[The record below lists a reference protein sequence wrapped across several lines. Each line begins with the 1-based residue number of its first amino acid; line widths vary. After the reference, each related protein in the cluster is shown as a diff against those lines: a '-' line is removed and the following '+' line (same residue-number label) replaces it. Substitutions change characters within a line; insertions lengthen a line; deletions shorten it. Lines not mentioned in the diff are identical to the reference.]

1 MNKIGNRV
9 SVNDSTGSIAQNPGA
24 MRRVLDGLY
33 RASGALAVTC
43 LVLIA
48 ILTIAQIIA
57 RLIGTIVPSADD
69 FAGFAMAGAVLLG
82 LTYTLRSG
90 GHVRMLV
97 LLDRLRPATR
107 RIAEAGCAGI
117 GAAIV
122 GALIWYTVDMI
133 HTTHRLGEHTLG
145 LVPIP
150 KWIPM
155 LLMLFGL
162 FVLAVALID
171 DLVRVLSGQSPSY
184 QERGMETTLTSGS
197 AE

>member
-1 MNKIGNRV
+1 
-9 SVNDSTGSIAQNPGA
+9 
-24 MRRVLDGLY
+24 MRRLLDGLY
-33 RASGALAVTC
+33 RATGVLAVTC
-43 LVLIA
+43 LVLIGV
-48 ILTIAQIIA
+48 LTIAQIVA
-57 RLIGTIVPSADD
+57 RLLGTIVPSADD

-82 LTYTLRSG
+82 LTYTLQSG

-97 LLDRLRPATR
+97 LFNRLRPAAR
-107 RIAEAGCAGI
+107 RHAEAGCAGV

-122 GALIWYTVDMI
+122 GALIWFTVDMV

-145 LVPIP
+145 LLPIP

-162 FVLAVALID
+162 LVLGIALID

-184 QERGMETTLTSGS
+184 QERDLESTLTSGS

>member
-1 MNKIGNRV
+1 
-9 SVNDSTGSIAQNPGA
+9 
-24 MRRVLDGLY
+24 MRKALDGLY
-33 RASGALAVTC
+33 RASGALAVIC

-48 ILTIAQIIA
+48 ILTLAQIVA
-57 RLIGTIVPSADD
+57 RLVGTIVPSADD

-82 LTYTLRSG
+82 LTYTLQSG

-97 LLDRLRPATR
+97 LLDRLRPAMR
-107 RIAEAGCAGI
+107 RNAEAGCAGI

-162 FVLAVALID
+162 VVLAIALVD

-184 QERGMETTLTSGS
+184 RERDAEALLTSGS